1 MNYIEIKV
9 FSLEK
14 EKIYNN
20 KIIIEK
26 NNEIDFLKKE
36 IINLNLNLNNN
47 KDSLSQ
53 RLNSSIYYSNDNSI
67 KESEENKIEK
77 FNKQN
82 YEDLDALYFKD
93 KIKMN
98 NYYKFI
104 PQNKK
109 EEIIPPLNF
118 NFEEIFEEQ
127 RKKNYEKLSF
137 IEKVKLSLNLD

>member
-47 KDSLSQ
+47 KDSLNQ

-93 KIKMN
+93 KRKMN
-98 NYYKFI
+98 DY
-104 PQNKK
+104 
-109 EEIIPPLNF
+109 
-118 NFEEIFEEQ
+118 
-127 RKKNYEKLSF
+127 
-137 IEKVKLSLNLD
+137 

>member
-47 KDSLSQ
+47 KNSLSQ
-53 RLNSSIYYSNDNSI
+53 RINSSIYSSNENSI
-67 KESEENKIEK
+67 KENKIDK

-82 YEDLDALYFKD
+82 YKDLDALYFKD
-93 KIKMN
+93 KIRMN
-98 NYYKFI
+98 DECKFI
-104 PQNKK
+104 PQNQKG
-109 EEIIPPLNF
+109 EIIPPLNF